1 MMLYKVGAKDK
12 HYSLDIAKAM
22 RTNFVLIDYENVQPE
37 SLSSLNAEH
46 FQVLLFVGSNQT
58 KLPFEVAAAM
68 QQLGSRAQYVKIS
81 GNGSNALD
89 FHIAFYIGELA
100 SRDPSAYF
108 HIISKDTGFDPL
120 VQHLKSRKISALRS
134 KSLEEIPFLKA
145 ANTKSIPEKVA
156 VVVANLRQRGA
167 SKPRAL
173 GTLSSTVTSLFQK
186 QLTEG
191 ELSEVLT
198 ALQSQGIVS
207 IAGNKVSYALP
218 ESDA

>member
-1 MMLYKVGAKDK
+1 M
-12 HYSLDIAKAM
+12 AM

-37 SLSSLNAEH
+37 SLSCLSGEH

-58 KLPFEVAAAM
+58 KLPFEVVAAM
-68 QQLGSRAQYVKIS
+68 QQLGSRARYIKIS

-100 SRDPSAYF
+100 SNDPNAYF

-134 KSLEEIPFLKA
+134 KAVEDIPLLKA

-167 SKPRAL
+167 SKPRAVS
-173 GTLSSTVTSLFQK
+173 TLSSTVASLFQK
-186 QLTEG
+186 QLSEAELG
-191 ELSEVLT
+191 ELLA
-198 ALQSQGIVS
+198 ALQSQGIVLVS
-207 IAGNKVSYALP
+207 GNKVSYALP